1 MALPAGDPLWYYKV
15 LGLHCDGTNGST
27 TFTDVKGKTATA
39 NGNAQ
44 ISTAQYPSLTG
55 KSSSGYLDGT
65 GDYLSVPASSD
76 FDFGSGDFTIKF
88 LIRFSTVPGAG
99 QYACLM
105 DNRNGSGTDMQFTLW
120 YGGTEKWYFVY
131 TTDGS
136 TQTSTTG
143 ISSHTPS
150 AGTWYSVV
158 WVRNGT
164 SLKVYVDGAGST
176 SHNIG
181 TATLFNSG
189 SALNIGRSAT
199 NAYYM
204 TGYLSEIE
212 IYKGVAV
219 HTADF
224 TPSGDPF
231 PDTYVRVSG
240 TTRDAGGDFAAR
252 LVRVYRRDTGALVRQ
267 VVSDATTGE
276 YAVTAANTGL
286 LPQLKYVAY
295 MHTTEEGIHVPFRV
309 LGLHCDG
316 ANNSTTFT
324 DVTGKTVTAYGN
336 AKISTAQYP
345 ALTGK
350 TSSAYFDG
358 SGDYLTLA
366 DSADWDLGSGDFTL
380 RALVY
385 PTSVSTLQVVI
396 DRYDATA
403 YSWQAAISASGKM
416 NFYLRDGAGTGSAIN
431 YNAATTLTLNAWNHL
446 AWVRSG
452 NTLYFYLNGTQDGS
466 VGINYTLTSGS
477 IGLTIGKQGNAASYY
492 LNGYISE
499 VEIYAGIALHTADFT
514 PSGDPFLE
522 AIGTATD
529 NAVIF
534 DDITPY

>member
-1 MALPAGDPLWYYKV
+1 MALPAGDPYWYYKV
-15 LGLHCDGTNGST
+15 LGLHCDGANNST
-27 TFTDVKGKTATA
+27 TFTDVKGKTVTA
-39 NGNAQ
+39 NGGAK

-55 KSSSGYLDGT
+55 KSSSGYVDGT
-65 GDYLSVPASSD
+65 GDYLTVPDSTD
-76 FDFGSGDFTIKF
+76 WDFGAGDFGVRIRA
-88 LIRFSTVPGAG
+88 RFSGV
-99 QYACLM
+99 
-105 DNRNGSGTDMQFTLW
+105 STLQALISN
-120 YGGTEKWYFVY
+120 Y
-131 TTDGS
+131 
-136 TQTSTTG
+136 QNSTTG
-143 ISSHTPS
+143 FSMVFDGVNSKLQFLNGTTALLDVAWSPS
-150 AGTWYSVV
+150 ADTWYVIEVS
-158 WVRNGT
+158 RSGT
-164 SLKVYVDGAGST
+164 SLRGFVGGTQVGSTATNSTSITGST
-176 SHNIG
+176 S
-181 TATLFNSG
+181 TLF
-189 SALNIGRSAT
+189 IGARDSS
-199 NAYYM
+199 NQLL
-204 TGYLSEIE
+204 TGYFSEVE
-212 IYKGVAV
+212 IYKGAPLN
-219 HTADF
+219 TANY
-224 TPSGDPF
+224 TPSSDPF

-380 RALVY
+380 RAWVY
-385 PTSVSTLQVVI
+385 PTSVSTFRVVT